1 MKKLFLILMLLPVV
15 APFASAQSMPNFIS
29 AEDAQRQELKARR
42 EAQSQFYGELI
53 GKTFWYKPGYI
64 KYSAHEFYL
73 NAVAINKITS
83 YKDKIFPQSVM
94 KFEIIDCLQIGTN
107 DRDKP
112 EYTYKVRF
120 QDGIEAFIRS
130 ESFGS
135 FKGDI
140 KHRFDGYS
148 YNPGVSTKVQDAKS
162 TRETS
167 IFLED
172 PAVIIARHD
181 QKERDDVE
189 RMEAEKAKIEKENT
203 EQVAAEAKADAKR
216 RKAMAMN
223 AKKGGVSLGMS
234 KKQVLA
240 SNWGKPNQ
248 INRTIWSGGTR
259 EQWVYGRASYLYFT
273 NDILAT
279 IQN

>member
-1 MKKLFLILMLLPVV
+1 MKKFCLILMLLSTTS
-15 APFASAQSMPNFIS
+15 PFVLGQSTSNFIS
-29 AEDAQRQELKARR
+29 AEDAQQQQFNTRR
-42 EAQSQFYGELI
+42 EAEAQFYGEMI
-53 GKTFWYKPGYI
+53 GKTFWYKPG
-64 KYSAHEFYL
+64 KFKSSFHDFYL
-73 NAVAINKITS
+73 SVIPVLGLVT
-83 YKDKIFPQSVM
+83 YKNQFFPQNLM
-94 KFEIIDCLQIGTN
+94 KFEVIDSLQMGTTYTG
-107 DRDKP
+107 RR
-112 EYTYKVRF
+112 EYTYKIRF
-120 QDGIEAFIRS
+120 QDSTEAFMKGT
-130 ESFGS
+130 SFGIFTGS
-135 FKGDI
+135 A
-140 KHRFDGYS
+140 KHSYYS
-148 YNPGVSTKVQDAKS
+148 NEASVSTSAMDAKS
-162 TRETS
+162 DRETH

-181 QKERDDVE
+181 QKEKDVAE
-189 RMEAEKAKIEKENT
+189 RMEAEKAKIEKEKV

-216 RKAMAMN
+216 LKAIAMN